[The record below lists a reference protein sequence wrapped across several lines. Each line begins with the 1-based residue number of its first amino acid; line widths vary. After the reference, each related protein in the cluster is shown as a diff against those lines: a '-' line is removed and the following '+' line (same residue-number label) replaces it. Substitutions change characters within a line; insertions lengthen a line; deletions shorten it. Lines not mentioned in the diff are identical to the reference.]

1 MGDFWGFGIIWVVLS
16 VIADWIASIV
26 GRHFYVFTASVQ
38 AQEGQAAASF
48 LLMTVVPIFVFVV
61 MMLFYALFRFRRR
74 KGDTGSST
82 SQVKFNKAY
91 VGLWVTLSLVVNLF
105 LFVHPTA
112 SAMQVYWQEGQ
123 AYNKS
128 SNELIVDV
136 TAQQWG
142 WSFSYPQYGIQESV
156 DSNGNDV
163 LYLPVDRPVKFVLNS
178 YGDGDGLSEQI
189 DVIHSFWIPA
199 FGMKTDVIP
208 GETRYE
214 YITPTVISDTQQN
227 GMMRVQCAEVCGPGH
242 PYMESNLHV
251 VSQSNF
257 ASWVQQQLKLQSGS

>member
-1 MGDFWGFGIIWVVLS
+1 MSDFWGFGIIWVVLS
-16 VIADWIASIV
+16 ALADWVASIV

-38 AQEGQAAASF
+38 AQEGQAASTF
-48 LLMTVVPIFVFVV
+48 VLMTVVPIFVFVV
-61 MMLFYALFRFRRR
+61 MMLFYALIRFRRR
-74 KGDTGSST
+74 RGDTGNAT

-91 VGLWVTLSLVVNLF
+91 VSIWVTLSLVINLF

-123 AYNKS
+123 AYNKNK
-128 SNELIVDV
+128 NELVVDV
-136 TAQQWG
+136 TAMQWG
-142 WSFSYPQYGIQESV
+142 WMFSYPQYGINESV
-156 DSNGNDV
+156 NANGNDV

-178 YGDGDGLSEQI
+178 FGTGDGLSEQI

-199 FGMKTDVIP
+199 FGMKTDVVP

-214 YITPTVISDTQQN
+214 YIMPTKISSTEQN

-251 VSQSNF
+251 VSQADF
-257 ASWVQQQLKLQSGS
+257 ASWVQQQLKLQNG